1 MPTLCTLET
10 VKHYAGISSVD
21 TTQDGL
27 LVGLLEAVER
37 RFLTE
42 CSWDIVAATR
52 TEYFCGSGKIE
63 RTFNVRPVTAVASLA
78 TQLSFESDTWD
89 TVETTDYRLRESGG
103 RYYLYYP
110 SGFAEGLEYRVIYT
124 AGYADTAI
132 PADIQDLIATWT
144 VIEYSQLTPS
154 GEGLLPHQV
163 SKSKGDKGISVS
175 ESFVKP
181 RDAWDRV
188 VSRYRR
194 VPL

>member
-10 VKHYAGISSVD
+10 VKHYAGISPVD

-27 LVGLLEAVER
+27 LVGILEAVEK
-37 RFLTE
+37 RFLAE
-42 CSWDIVAATR
+42 CGWGIVSATR
-52 TEYFCGSGKIE
+52 TEYFYGSGKTE
-63 RTFNVRPVTAVASLA
+63 RTFDVRPVTAVSSLA
-78 TQLSFESDTWD
+78 TQLSFEADTWD
-89 TVETTDYRLRESGG
+89 AVETTDYRLRESGG
-103 RYYLYYP
+103 RYYLYCP
-110 SGFAEGLEYRVIYT
+110 SGFIEGREYRVIYT
-124 AGYADTAI
+124 AGHTDTAI
-132 PADIQDLIATWT
+132 PADIQDLVATWA

-181 RDAWDRV
+181 RDAWDQV
-188 VSRYRR
+188 ISRYRR